1 MGTMSDPHATPV
13 ATQSRG
19 ETADGNCVC
28 ILILAYL
35 VIAQAR
41 WSLLV

>member
-1 MGTMSDPHATPV
+1 MSDPHATPV
-13 ATQSRG
+13 ATQTPG

-35 VIAQAR
+35 VIGQTL
-41 WSLLV
+41 WTLLV